1 MEIMDLIAQIFEVC
15 IIPLMGI
22 LTAYF
27 VKWIGVKTEEL
38 KEETKN
44 EKIEKYLDMLNNTI
58 TNCVIATTQT
68 YVDTLKAQGAF
79 DIEAQKTAFTMTY
92 EAVAKLLTDEAT
104 EYLNEAVGDLNL
116 YITQK
121 IEAEVNLNKTIK
133 FE

>member
-44 EKIEKYLDMLNNTI
+44 EKTEKYLNMLNNTI